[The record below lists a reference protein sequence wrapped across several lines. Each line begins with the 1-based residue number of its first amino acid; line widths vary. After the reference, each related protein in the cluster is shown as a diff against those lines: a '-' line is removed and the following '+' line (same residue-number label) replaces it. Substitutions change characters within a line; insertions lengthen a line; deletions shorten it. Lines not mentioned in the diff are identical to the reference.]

1 MRKKQDKHLTLLL
14 IPDGADKSRQFHI
27 SQKILKIFLVFFV
40 LLLFLSFSLIGY
52 IVIKNITLTRNNKFL
67 LTENTKLNQEK
78 NVLLAVNQQVEQM
91 QEDMIELQ
99 ILEKQLEEK
108 INESSPEDSLSQ
120 FPPADIEHR
129 GIGGNQSI
137 TPLVSFASDED
148 QSDVDQVST
157 TCQFISENL
166 PLQLY
171 QTRVLLKQYNDYQDE
186 MARIP
191 SIYPTMGSFTSGFG
205 FREDPFTH
213 QSRFHEGIDIANSA
227 GTPIYCTA
235 KGRVVFTGNISGFG
249 QTIKIEHSCSLVTLY
264 AHLSAIHVST
274 GDEVCKG
281 QFIGEMGS
289 TGRSTDPHL
298 HYGVYINDDPVNPAR
313 FLPLERSN

>member
-14 IPDGADKSRQFHI
+14 IPDGADKSKQFHI
-27 SQKILKIFLVFFV
+27 SQKILKTLLVFFV

-52 IVIKNITLTRNNKFL
+52 ILVKNIILTRNNKLL
-67 LTENTKLNQEK
+67 LTENIKLNEEK
-78 NVLLAVNQQVEQM
+78 DVLLSVNQQVEQM

-108 INESSPEDSLSQ
+108 MNQSSSEDSLSQ
-120 FPPADIEHR
+120 VSPSTIEHQ
-129 GIGGNQSI
+129 GIGGNQTISPLISI
-137 TPLVSFASDED
+137 GNEDD
-148 QSDVDQVST
+148 QSEVDQVST

-166 PLQLY
+166 PRQLH

-191 SIYPTMGSFTSGFG
+191 SIYPTIGSFTSGFG

-227 GTPIYCTA
+227 GTPIYSTA

-264 AHLSAIHVST
+264 AHLSAIHVSI

-313 FLPLERSN
+313 FLPLERSY